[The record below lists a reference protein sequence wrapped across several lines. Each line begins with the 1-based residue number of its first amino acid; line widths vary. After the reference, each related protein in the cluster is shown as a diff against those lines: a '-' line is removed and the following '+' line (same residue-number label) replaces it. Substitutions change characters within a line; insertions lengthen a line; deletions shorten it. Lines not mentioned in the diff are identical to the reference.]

1 MSDVTIAP
9 QKVVRT
15 GVTPSYTGTMLTTNV
30 YVVRNTGRM
39 ILHFLKNALVICNVT
54 IQTPAKVLGINVAEV
69 IVAVP
74 ASTGNKMIG
83 PFPPSIFNNG
93 SGDLKFTMDDVDGVT
108 VAAME
113 I

>member
-30 YVVRNTGRM
+30 YVIRNTGRM
-39 ILHFLKNALVICNVT
+39 ILHFLKANAVDCDVT
-54 IQTPAKVLGINVAEV
+54 IQTPAKVIGIDVAELTV
-69 IVAVP
+69 TVP
-74 ASTGNKMIG
+74 ASGGDKVIG
-83 PFPPSIFNNG
+83 PFPASIFNNG
-93 SGDLKFTMDDVDGVT
+93 SGDLKFTMSDIDGVT
-108 VAAME
+108 VAALE